1 MPGIREQLTEDMKTA
16 MRAKEA
22 ERLSTIRMIRSE
34 ILVKDKEKGE
44 ETSEENIL
52 KILQSMVKRREDAAE
67 QYDKG
72 GRPELAQ
79 KERGEIALVQAYLP
93 AQMDDA
99 GIRSAAET
107 VIADLGASSPK
118 DMGKV
123 MGILS
128 KQLSGQAAGGRI
140 SQIVKDILNS

>member
-1 MPGIREQLTEDMKTA
+1 MPGIREQLTEDMKIA

-34 ILVKDKEKGE
+34 ILVKDKEKGK

-79 KERGEIALVQAYLP
+79 KERDEIALVQTYLP

-99 GIRSAAET
+99 GIRSAAEA
-107 VIADLGASSPK
+107 VIAELGASSPK

-123 MGILS
+123 MGVLS

-140 SQIVKDILNS
+140 SQIVKDLLNS

>member
-1 MPGIREQLTEDMKTA
+1 MPEIREQLTEDMKTA

-34 ILVKDKEKGE
+34 ILVKDKEKGK

-79 KERGEIALVQAYLP
+79 KERDEIALVQAYLP

-99 GIRSAAET
+99 GIRSAAEA
-107 VIADLGASSPK
+107 VVAELGASSPK

-123 MGILS
+123 MGMLS

-140 SQIVKDILNS
+140 SQIVKELLNS